1 MKNILKSWIDTETIP
16 PTMSIQ
22 RVAQPSADK
31 RYFKST

>member
-16 PTMSIQ
+16 PIYVQ
-22 RVAQPSADK
+22 RVAQPAADK